1 MSIVRG
7 CDGEVHILNETTG
20 LWLAVGETKSWQMS
34 ESCTVHKRNNLG
46 NGCRRKLRAK
56 DKAWIL
62 SAAGYLDFS
71 SPGQAHL
78 RPGQKRR
85 FRVYV
90 SHHRDNYYYEGD
102 ALIHTQGRNGAADGD
117 FARWAIAAT
126 GMDNLSAPG
135 LVKLRVRAYPN
146 GQIIQYPNG
155 ALLGAYQ
162 H

>member
-20 LWLAVGETKSWQMS
+20 LWLAVGETQSWKMS

-46 NGCRRKLRAK
+46 LNCRRKLSAR
-56 DKAWIL
+56 DKVWLL
-62 SAAGYLDFS
+62 SAAGYLDMLE
-71 SPGQAHL
+71 PGQAHL
-78 RPGQKRR
+78 RTGQKRR
-85 FRVYV
+85 FRVFV
-90 SHHRDNYYYEGD
+90 SHERENYFYEGE
-102 ALIHTQGRNGAADGD
+102 ALIHTHNRNGAADGD

-126 GMDNLSAPG
+126 GMGFLDAPG
-135 LVKLRVRAYPN
+135 LVRLKVRAYPN